1 MATSSKHDHKNVG
14 CHRLVLP
21 LSGESVL
28 ATIWDTRRNQHR
40 AAMIAVVNPSR
51 LHLPIRLCSMFTVRS
66 RDQADANPSFLDPW
80 TIDDNGACF
89 IIRDHNG
96 QAHAVIAALREP
108 YASICCW
115 HWRTGQIQCPP
126 PVVPVLPR
134 ITRGFFWPTPSSR
147 LATAEIDN
155 APR

>member
-1 MATSSKHDHKNVG
+1 M
-14 CHRLVLP
+14 P
-21 LSGESVL
+21 
-28 ATIWDTRRNQHR
+28 
-40 AAMIAVVNPSR
+40 NP
-51 LHLPIRLCSMFTVRS
+51 LCSMFTVRS

-96 QAHAVIAALREP
+96 QAHAVIAALLEP

-126 PVVPVLPR
+126 PVLPVLPR
-134 ITRGFFWPTPSSR
+134 ITRSFF
-147 LATAEIDN
+147 LAYAI
-155 APR
+155 